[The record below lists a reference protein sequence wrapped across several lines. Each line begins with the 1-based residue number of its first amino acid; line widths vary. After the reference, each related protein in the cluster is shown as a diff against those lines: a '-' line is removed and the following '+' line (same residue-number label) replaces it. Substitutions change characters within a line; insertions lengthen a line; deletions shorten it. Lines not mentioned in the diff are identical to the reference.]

1 MQRDLL
7 ARVNVVVLPIA
18 NPDGAAFHYQLMT
31 EHPHWKHHAARFN
44 AAGKEFGQDT
54 FNASTLFG
62 EAKFRRTIWS
72 AWLPDAIVDN
82 HGVPSHEWCQPYA
95 GYNSPPRFVVSYHM
109 VQAMLYGI
117 ISFVEGAQQ
126 PAAALREAV
135 SAAVAQI
142 PWLRERNA
150 YWLNRYHTYGHRWA
164 PEIFPLQTHNQM
176 LFFYRGYP
184 AYHHNA
190 QRTFAGRYPSIT
202 QFEWVTEVPDETAQG
217 DYLAECATAQT
228 TADMAMLRLLAESAQ
243 PMQRQIHVHEDGRT
257 TIRFHRNRQIGA

>member
-1 MQRDLL
+1 MASRE
-7 ARVNVVVLPIA
+7 PIA
-18 NPDGAAFHYQLMT
+18 VKATHGKGVAVGAFLMPR
-31 EHPHWKHHAARFN
+31 ERREIAAALNR
-44 AAGKEFGQDT
+44 A
-54 FNASTLFG
+54 L
-62 EAKFRRTIWS
+62 
-72 AWLPDAIVDN
+72 
-82 HGVPSHEWCQPYA
+82 
-95 GYNSPPRFVVSYHM
+95 
-109 VQAMLYGI
+109 
-117 ISFVEGAQQ
+117 GAR
-126 PAAALREAV
+126 AAALREAV